1 MKNLHVRLHSKMK
14 MVHQL
19 IICIW
24 RQWKFRLK
32 INRKS
37 SDWWWHLFAKKCCKK
52 IGKLPAHT
60 HTIKERIR
68 NISIHL
74 FSDSN
79 LQYEKCHFPAQC
91 FTKRSLD
98 VYNCS
103 SSSCCYCYCCCWWYY
118 YLFFCLF
125 VVCISFIGFLLL

>member
-14 MVHQL
+14 MVHQS
-19 IICIW
+19 W
-24 RQWKFRLK
+24 SFAFGGSENFGWKSTGNHQTDAGSCSLK
-32 INRKS
+32 S
-37 SDWWWHLFAKKCCKK
+37 VAKKSE
-52 IGKLPAHT
+52 KLPAHT

-103 SSSCCYCYCCCWWYY
+103 SSSCCCCWWYY